1 MARFL
6 YKSVSATGEVVEGEI
21 EAASRELV
29 VERLRAQGHVPIR
42 AEEVKGSGRS
52 RLNFGRTKSA
62 RGVGPK
68 DVVIMTRELATLLNA
83 GLPLDRAMTIVGE
96 LTRAG
101 AMKSLVERVLEKVR
115 GGATF
120 ADALSDYDQVF
131 PNYYTGMVR
140 AGEAGGSL
148 DTVLNRLADSLERS
162 QALRENVRS
171 ALQYPILV
179 VIMAVVS
186 LAILMTAVIPEFQPL
201 FENAGAALPIST
213 QIVIGVS
220 DFMVGYWWAIL
231 VSILVVAL
239 FIQRHN
245 ADPAGRLRWDR
256 WVIGLPVI
264 GSLVIKIEVARFS
277 RTLGSLLANGVSALN
292 ALAMTAETAENWALV
307 EALVE
312 AQNRMAKGEGL
323 ANPLAATGLFP
334 HLALQLIQ
342 VGEESGR
349 LEDMLLR
356 IADIYDDEVKRTI
369 DRILSMLVPG
379 ITIVL
384 GVLIAVIIG
393 SILAAILSSY
403 DLPL

>member
-42 AEEVKGSGRS
+42 AEEVTGPGRG
-52 RLNFGRTKSA
+52 RLSFGRTKSL
-62 RGVGPK
+62 RGVGHK

-120 ADALSDYDQVF
+120 ADALSDYEQVF

-179 VIMAVVS
+179 VIMAIVS

-213 QIVIGVS
+213 QIVIGAS
-220 DFMVGYWWAIL
+220 DFMVSYWWAIL
-231 VSILVVAL
+231 VAILVVAL

-277 RTLGSLLANGVSALN
+277 RTLGSLLANGVSGLN

-312 AQNRMAKGEGL
+312 AQDRMAKGEGL
-323 ANPLAATGLFP
+323 ARPLAATGLFP

-369 DRILSMLVPG
+369 DRILGMLVPG

-384 GVLIAVIIG
+384 GILIALIIG

>member
-21 EAASRELV
+21 EATSREFV

-42 AEEVKGSGRS
+42 AEEAKGSGRS
-52 RLNFGRTKSA
+52 RLSFGGTKSS
-62 RGVGPK
+62 RGVGLK

-101 AMKSLVERVLEKVR
+101 AMRSLVERVLEKVR

-120 ADALSDYDQVF
+120 ADALSDYEQVF

-148 DTVLNRLADSLERS
+148 ETVLNRLADSLERS
-162 QALRENVRS
+162 QALRESVRS
-171 ALQYPILV
+171 ALLYPILV
-179 VIMAVVS
+179 VVMAVVS
-186 LAILMTAVIPEFQPL
+186 LAILMTWVIPEFRPL
-201 FENAGAALPIST
+201 FENAGTALPIST

-220 DFMVGYWWAIL
+220 DFMVSYWWALL
-231 VSILVVAL
+231 VALLVVAL

-312 AQNRMAKGEGL
+312 AQNHMAKGEGL
-323 ANPLAATGLFP
+323 AHPLAETGLFP

-369 DRILSMLVPG
+369 DRMLAMLVPG
-379 ITIVL
+379 ITIAL
-384 GVLIAVIIG
+384 GILIALIIG

-403 DLPL
+403 DLSL

>member
-29 VERLRAQGHVPIR
+29 VDRLRAQGHVPIR
-42 AEEVKGSGRS
+42 AEEVEGSGRG
-52 RLNFGRTKSA
+52 RLSLGRTKSS
-62 RGVGPK
+62 RGVGLK

-186 LAILMTAVIPEFQPL
+186 LAILMTAVIPEFEPL
-201 FENAGAALPIST
+201 FENAGTALPFST
-213 QIVIGVS
+213 QVVIGAS
-220 DFMVGYWWAIL
+220 DFMVSYWWAIL
-231 VSILVVAL
+231 VTILVVAL

-307 EALVE
+307 EALVD

-323 ANPLAATGLFP
+323 AYPLAETGLFP
-334 HLALQLIQ
+334 HLAVQLIK

-369 DRILSMLVPG
+369 DRILAMLVPG

-384 GVLIAVIIG
+384 GILIALIIG

>member
-21 EAASRELV
+21 EATSRELV

-42 AEEVKGSGRS
+42 AEEAKGSGRS
-52 RLNFGRTKSA
+52 RLSFGGPKST
-62 RGVGPK
+62 RGVGLK

-83 GLPLDRAMTIVGE
+83 GLPLDRALTIVGE

-101 AMKSLVERVLEKVR
+101 AMRSLVERVLEKVR

-120 ADALSDYDQVF
+120 ADALADYEQVF

-148 DTVLNRLADSLERS
+148 ETVLGRLADSLERS
-162 QALRENVRS
+162 QALRDNVRS

-179 VIMAVVS
+179 VIMAVAS
-186 LAILMTAVIPEFQPL
+186 LAILMTAVIPEFRPL
-201 FENAGAALPIST
+201 FENAGTALPVST
-213 QIVIGVS
+213 QIVIGAS
-220 DFMVGYWWAIL
+220 DFMVSYWWAIL
-231 VSILVVAL
+231 VVILVVAL

-264 GSLVIKIEVARFS
+264 GSLVVKIEVARFS

-307 EALVE
+307 EALGE
-312 AQNRMAKGEGL
+312 AQSRMAKGEGL
-323 ANPLAATGLFP
+323 AHPLAETGLFP

-369 DRILSMLVPG
+369 DRILAMLVPG
-379 ITIVL
+379 ITIAL
-384 GVLIAVIIG
+384 GILIALIIG

-403 DLPL
+403 DLAL